1 MRKNSQWK
9 EKNEKRNM
17 PDPMKIKIFNQIQNK
32 QQKTENQK
40 HINVFDFQ
48 WNKVLQKNPKN
59 KTNTEDK

>member
-1 MRKNSQWK
+1 
-9 EKNEKRNM
+9 M
-17 PDPMKIKIFNQIQNK
+17 PDPMKIKIFNQIQSK